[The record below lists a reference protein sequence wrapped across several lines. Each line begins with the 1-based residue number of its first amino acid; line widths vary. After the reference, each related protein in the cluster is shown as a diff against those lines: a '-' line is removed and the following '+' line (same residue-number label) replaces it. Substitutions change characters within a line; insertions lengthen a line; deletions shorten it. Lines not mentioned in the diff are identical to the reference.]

1 MARKKIVEDI
11 EHVDRWMVSYAD
23 FITLLFAFFVV
34 MYAVSSV
41 DNAKFRVLSD
51 SMDEA
56 FRRPETPQ
64 RSTESP
70 PTETPE
76 ADPVLPPSPKNAV
89 MERRRIAAIKQEREQ
104 MTSVAD
110 NLQKVLGKLVDQ
122 GKVKVSQTSRG
133 VTVEINA
140 SVLFAPGDARLNAES
155 SQALTAVASVL
166 KEDNHALQVEGHT
179 DNVPI
184 SSPVFPSNWE
194 LSAVRASSVVR
205 LFIDQGI
212 DTRRLVAVGYGS
224 NLPVA
229 SNDTPEGRLANR
241 RVQLTIL
248 SGIPE
253 TRTDIPVGPTAVA
266 PGSATAPLVPPI
278 APLNPAATSAPAGIA
293 PAAPAASPATVPP
306 AR

>member
-1 MARKKIVEDI
+1 MARKKIPEDY

-34 MYAVSSV
+34 MYAVSTV

-51 SMDEA
+51 SMDDA
-56 FRRPETPQ
+56 FRRPVTPMRSTASPVTAETPDA
-64 RSTESP
+64 E
-70 PTETPE
+70 
-76 ADPVLPPSPKNAV
+76 PVLPPNPKKDV
-89 MERRRIAAIKQEREQ
+89 MERKRLAAIRAERDQ
-104 MTSVAD
+104 LTSVAD

-140 SVLFAPGDARLNAES
+140 SVLFAPGDARLSTES
-155 SQALTAVASVL
+155 AQALTAVASVL
-166 KEDNHALQVEGHT
+166 KDDGHALQVEGHT

-184 SSPVFPSNWE
+184 SSALFPSNWE

-205 LFIDQGI
+205 LFIDDGI
-212 DTRRLVAVGYGS
+212 AASRLVAVGYGS

-248 SGIPE
+248 SGVPE
-253 TRTDIPVGPTAVA
+253 VKTDVPVGRADVQAPMPQLPALPAVPA
-266 PGSATAPLVPPI
+266 VTPI
-278 APLNPAATSAPAGIA
+278 
-293 PAAPAASPATVPP
+293 VP